1 MTTIA
6 MPTKKKRIN
15 ITVSDDVEKILKTLA
30 KADDVPVATK
40 AKEML
45 EMGLDVLEDIGL
57 SAMADER
64 MANHDGTWISHEDA
78 WS

>member
-1 MTTIA
+1 

-15 ITVSDDVEKILKTLA
+15 ITVSQEVEETLLELA
-30 KADDVPVATK
+30 KADHVPVATK
-40 AKEML
+40 AKQLL

-57 SAMADER
+57 SMIAEER

>member
-1 MTTIA
+1 MTTIT

-15 ITVSDDVEKILKTLA
+15 ITVSDDVEGILKMLA

-40 AKEML
+40 AKELL

-57 SAMADER
+57 SAIAEER
-64 MANHDGTWISHEDA
+64 MANHDGTWISHEEM